1 MLEFST
7 LGFSSG
13 APGIAD
19 KDIFHLPKL
28 HIFLLRDFKKAISS
42 SESKCNIDAK
52 SDENSHLVST
62 GIYLNL
68 KRLAASDC
76 NASLLL
82 RVWAEWGGGESRALH
97 HPSIHPSLP
106 ETLLSSDPRPGSV
119 YGSCETETNETK
131 RRGGTAVAGRT
142 WAAYKP
148 HLSCE
153 SSVMIEPFTE
163 GSNLQTMS
171 ITAVTSKVG

>member
-1 MLEFST
+1 MQTKTFFIYPSC
-7 LGFSSG
+7 
-13 APGIAD
+13 
-19 KDIFHLPKL
+19 IF
-28 HIFLLRDFKKAISS
+28 FLLRDFKKAISS

-82 RVWAEWGGGESRALH
+82 RVWAESGGGESGALH

-106 ETLLSSDPRPGSV
+106 ETLLSSDPGPGSV

>member
-1 MLEFST
+1 MQTKTFFIYPSC
-7 LGFSSG
+7 
-13 APGIAD
+13 
-19 KDIFHLPKL
+19 IF
-28 HIFLLRDFKKAISS
+28 FYLRDFKKAISS

-52 SDENSHLVST
+52 SDENSHLLST

-82 RVWAEWGGGESRALH
+82 RVWAESGGGGESGALH
-97 HPSIHPSLP
+97 HPSIHPFLP
-106 ETLLSSDPRPGSV
+106 ETLLSSDLGPGSV

-142 WAAYKP
+142 WAASKP

-153 SSVMIEPFTE
+153 SSVMIEPLTE
-163 GSNLQTMS
+163 GSNLQTTS